1 MQAIALPMSKKE
13 ITIYDLADK
22 LSLSIAT
29 VSRALNNDPVVKKK
43 TLKIV
48 LEAAKEM
55 GYHRNA
61 FASTLRRKKSNTI
74 GVLVHE
80 LNSNFITSVLAG
92 IEKVIT
98 EAGYDLIIAHSSESY
113 EKEVGNA
120 INLFQKR
127 VDGVIASLA
136 FNTENL
142 DHFDIFHER
151 AIPIVLFDRVEDNTY
166 ATRVIIDNYKCGYEA
181 TEHLIA
187 QGCRRIVLITAN
199 LKRNVY
205 EQRFLGYR
213 KALLENGLPFDESLI
228 FIKDLSAQGGI
239 EAASEILNMQQ
250 RPDGIFITNDF
261 SAAVCM
267 RTLKENGICIPRDI
281 AVVGFNDDNISTVIE
296 PQLTTIRYP
305 GMKMGETAAT
315 TLLTKLNGNVLRSN
329 ANTII
334 IESELIIRNSSLRQH
349 SGKRN
354 F

>member
-1 MQAIALPMSKKE
+1 MSKKE

-80 LNSNFITSVLAG
+80 LNSNFITTALAG
-92 IEKVIT
+92 IEKVVT
-98 EAGYDLIIAHSSESY
+98 GAGYDLIIAHSAESY
-113 EKEVGNA
+113 EKEVANA

-136 FNTENL
+136 FNTDNL
-142 DHFDIFHER
+142 DHFDIFNER
-151 AIPIVLFDRVEDNTY
+151 AIPIVLFDRVEDNAT

-181 TEHLIA
+181 TGHLIA
-187 QGCRRIVLITAN
+187 QGCKKIVLITAN

-205 EQRFLGYR
+205 EQRFLGY
-213 KALLENGLPFDESLI
+213 KQALLENGLPFDESLVL
-228 FIKDLSAQGGI
+228 IKDLSAQDGI
-239 EAASEILNMQQ
+239 EAAYDILNMQP
-250 RPDGIFITNDF
+250 RPDGVFITNDF
-261 SAAVCM
+261 SAAICM
-267 RTLKENGICIPRDI
+267 RTLKENGISIPQDI

-305 GMKMGETAAT
+305 AMKMGETAAT
-315 TLLTKLNGNVLRSN
+315 TLLNKLQGNLRPH

-334 IESELIIRNSSLRQH
+334 IESELIIRKSSLRQPQ
-349 SGKRN
+349 R
-354 F
+354 